1 MANKKQSS
9 ITYEQVDGT
18 TVGFREFYAVYAVM
32 EGFSSVPSFH
42 WDMVDFLEND
52 DQWLNNVGVMQCFRG
67 ASKSSLTAAW
77 IAWRLAKDPT
87 LLFLIQSA
95 DDGLAMKMSSDI
107 SKIIS
112 NHPHCQ
118 HLLSSK
124 NKWTERGFRVRGAT
138 SGRNLSVTARGIFS
152 NVTGFRAHILV
163 YDDCEVLNTARSEP
177 LREDLRTRISES
189 ARLLHPNGKR
199 LFIGTPHAVDSIY
212 PEMIDRG
219 ASSFRVPFLEN
230 LTGEWP
236 TCTGVSNWPERWP
249 LELIEQVQ
257 RACRGRAEFY
267 SQYQLIPTLA
277 EDSYLDPAFIR
288 TYKEE
293 PEFIEANGSKLYRL
307 DGKKITAH
315 CAFWD
320 PSLSKAGR
328 DSSVLAIVMCTQ
340 DGQIFIHRTV
350 SLVGEIERQCEQVR
364 KLLIDFHIPTCYI
377 ETNGI
382 GSFVPQLLLKH
393 TAGLGIAIDGKHTST
408 KKSESIQTAYETP
421 LSAGILN
428 VHESVMDTQFLSQ
441 LRDFNPRFMKG
452 KDDFIDAP
460 AKAIHLLPIS
470 LRSGA
475 ALDPNGFEPYRMYGT
490 EIEIEREYA

>member
-1 MANKKQSS
+1 M
-9 ITYEQVDGT
+9 
-18 TVGFREFYAVYAVM
+18 YAVM

-288 TYKEE
+288 TYKSE
-293 PEFIEANGSKLYRL
+293 PEFIEANGSKLYRI

-320 PSLSKAGR
+320 PAKGKVGR
-328 DSSVLAIVMCTQ
+328 DSSVLAIVFCTQ
-340 DGQIFIHRTV
+340 EGDIYIHRTA
-350 SLVGEIERQCEQVR
+350 SLQGEVDRQCEQIR
-364 KLLIDFHIPTCYI
+364 KLLIDFCVPTCYI
-377 ETNGI
+377 ETNGAY
-382 GSFVPQLLLKH
+382 FLPDLLLKH
-393 TAGLGIAIDGKHTST
+393 TAGLGIAIDGRHTST

-421 LSAGILN
+421 LSAGILY

-452 KDDFIDAP
+452 NDDFIDAP
-460 AKAIHLLPIS
+460 AKAIHLLPVRIS
-470 LRSGA
+470 RIA
-475 ALDPNGFEPYRMYGT
+475 PDPAGFEPYRLYGT